1 MAEAASL
8 TSGRSGVR
16 LRISCTRIALFF
28 LASSAPAQAWFAPQ
42 GEASFGVA
50 YQNVYTRDRLFSEGD
65 KIEGAVRRVPL
76 GLSSED
82 APSIR

>member
-16 LRISCTRIALFF
+16 LRISCIGIGLFLLATSAL
-28 LASSAPAQAWFAPQ
+28 AQAWLAPQ

-50 YQNVYTRDRLFSEGD
+50 YQNVYTRDHLIF
-65 KIEGAVRRVPL
+65 RR
-76 GLSSED
+76 G
-82 APSIR
+82 